1 MRDAAVDAGRDPAAL
16 QVVLRVVDS
25 AGRADEVAAAIPALA
40 AAGVD
45 EIIVNVDWEADAGA
59 QFAAMSGTGS

>member
-1 MRDAAVDAGRDPAAL
+1 MRDAAVDAGRALAEL

-25 AGRADEVAAAIPALA
+25 AGRPDDVAAAIPALA